1 MTKSVPE
8 TEETVE
14 VNGESYALN
23 DHVYLSAP
31 WNASDGAP
39 WLIGRIMEFIRES
52 VPTGPPKKKKTRS
65 IIQLKL
71 AHYHRQRDLLSRHII
86 DCRLLAASMTYDTFC
101 ISRLRGKCRVEFK
114 GDRTPEEV
122 EGWKA
127 TPNCFYFSQVY
138 GRYTHR
144 HYDLILTQNLKNAPP
159 EVIQFLRT
167 NYSYIFTEPGM
178 GPELS
183 EERRGCVTCQKW
195 TSGSDSVTCD
205 LCNGAYHFACLN
217 PPLIRKPERGYR
229 WACAPCSKK
238 RQESLDD
245 HTIALSK
252 ALSDQCGSSTVI
264 TGLTPGGGGR
274 ALRDKGKKKEAPVT
288 TLVQS
293 GTGSNGVLRT
303 VDGWPFRYYGQYT
316 QPTTVLDP
324 MDSPYLYTAPRIGIR
339 FQTTVLEDVS
349 INHDSNMRSPHR
361 AAGRP
366 VKSEKRS
373 RDGTPLALPMISD
386 EESEFDNYMSQV
398 SQLPLFKQAGVSLL
412 DKALKNL
419 KEKPSFDDSLAE
431 LRELSGKSLGFL
443 NWSESESN
451 RMDSAISQ
459 LGDDIRGMLKLFP
472 KKTWVDLTKHYYM
485 FKGHK
490 FPETSALETR
500 LSASVSHLPDENLA
514 ILPTPSSKRPY
525 ICVNPKVP
533 ALKAPVPPPVSSTL
547 TFTPSLTTS
556 TTPPSTTIQTNFT
569 SLVELSPPS
578 PPTQPQ
584 KPATP
589 LVTFT
594 PQIPG
599 P

>member
-1 MTKSVPE
+1 M
-8 TEETVE
+8 
-14 VNGESYALN
+14 
-23 DHVYLSAP
+23 
-31 WNASDGAP
+31 
-39 WLIGRIMEFIRES
+39 
-52 VPTGPPKKKKTRS
+52 
-65 IIQLKL
+65 
-71 AHYHRQRDLLSRHII
+71 DL
-86 DCRLLAASMTYDTFC
+86 
-101 ISRLRGKCRVEFK
+101 RV
-114 GDRTPEEV
+114 
-122 EGWKA
+122 
-127 TPNCFYFSQVY
+127 
-138 GRYTHR
+138 
-144 HYDLILTQNLKNAPP
+144 
-159 EVIQFLRT
+159 
-167 NYSYIFTEPGM
+167 
-178 GPELS
+178 
-183 EERRGCVTCQKW
+183 
-195 TSGSDSVTCD
+195 
-205 LCNGAYHFACLN
+205 
-217 PPLIRKPERGYR
+217 
-229 WACAPCSKK
+229 
-238 RQESLDD
+238 
-245 HTIALSK
+245 
-252 ALSDQCGSSTVI
+252 
-264 TGLTPGGGGR
+264 
-274 ALRDKGKKKEAPVT
+274 APVT

-386 EESEFDNYMSQV
+386 EEEFVRGGNDTIEVISTPEQLGGYNESEFDNYMSQV

-525 ICVNPKVP
+525 ICVVCEIRTSPAWRRCPDALISGASLAKKCICHECHLRWRKYGLQHVP
-533 ALKAPVPPPVSSTL
+533 VAE
-547 TFTPSLTTS
+547 
-556 TTPPSTTIQTNFT
+556 Q
-569 SLVELSPPS
+569 EDYR
-578 PPTQPQ
+578 
-584 KPATP
+584 
-589 LVTFT
+589 
-594 PQIPG
+594 G
-599 P
+599 EC